1 MGTNY
6 FSHRHR
12 YADEQLVDC
21 YLKYRSQNK
30 AAEELGVN
38 RETVARAVRRAGIK
52 LDGREYHSGRNQPQ
66 AKITDEQLIE
76 EAKTLSTKE
85 IAARHGMSQEN
96 VYRRA
101 RRLGIKIECGG
112 GHWDKRAAFYG
123 VDLFDNSITLSRV
136 IKKYNGICQI
146 CGKPVD
152 LAAKE
157 KGHIRRAYPTVDHVV
172 PISKGGGHTWENVQL
187 AHMGCNAGKRDR
199 EERRATE

>member
-1 MGTNY
+1 MIMEAIIMED
-6 FSHRHR
+6 HIVV
-12 YADEQLVDC
+12 EC
-21 YLKYRSQNK
+21 YLRHHSQTK
-30 AAEELGVN
+30 AAADLGVS

-52 LDGREYHSGRNQPQ
+52 LDGREYHNGRNQPQ
-66 AKITDEQLIE
+66 AKITDEQLTE

-85 IAARHGMSQEN
+85 IAARHGMSQER

-101 RRLGIKIECGG
+101 KSLGIKIECGG

-152 LAAKE
+152 LSAKE

>member
-1 MGTNY
+1 MED
-6 FSHRHR
+6 HIVV
-12 YADEQLVDC
+12 EC
-21 YLKYRSQNK
+21 YLRHHSQTK
-30 AAEELGVN
+30 AAADLGVS

-52 LDGREYHSGRNQPQ
+52 LDGREYHSGKNQPQ
-66 AKITDEQLIE
+66 AKITDEQLTE

-85 IAARHGMSQEN
+85 IAARHGMSQER

-101 RRLGIKIECGG
+101 KSLGIKIECGG

-136 IKKYNGICQI
+136 IIKYNGICQI

-152 LAAKE
+152 LSAKE